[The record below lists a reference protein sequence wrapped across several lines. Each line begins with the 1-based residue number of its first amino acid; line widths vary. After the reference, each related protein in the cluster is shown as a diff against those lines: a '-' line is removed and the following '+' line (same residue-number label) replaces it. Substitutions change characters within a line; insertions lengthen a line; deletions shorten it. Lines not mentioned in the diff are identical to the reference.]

1 MNKHSAHWQ
10 RKQHQIN
17 NITHPAQ
24 DSDELTRRMF
34 EAKNDILN
42 EYIESKQFEMMQ
54 DRLVDEALQKVN
66 VEIID
71 KARPAISELSEE
83 LKRLL

>member
-1 MNKHSAHWQ
+1 MNTNSAHWR
-10 RKQHQIN
+10 RKQHQIYN
-17 NITHPAQ
+17 MTHTAQ
-24 DSDELTRRMF
+24 DSDELTRRLF
-34 EAKNDILN
+34 EAKNDIWN

-54 DRLVDEALQKVN
+54 YKLVDEALQKVN

-71 KARPAISELSEE
+71 KGRPAISELSKE

>member
-10 RKQHQIN
+10 RKQHQIY